1 MGVMNQGMNRG
12 MAGADLCPLDT
23 RKSLTHGFSFKTAFS
38 FTDNNRNRKKAHVD
52 VSSVHGLSASDELYL
67 WGLLGLALSQPEP
80 SPDFHATPYWC
91 LKQLGIV
98 NGSKK
103 GSEEFRLF
111 RESLKRLAGIRYHC
125 DRFFDP
131 VRREHREVSF
141 GFLSYSLPLSSDVA
155 RTWRFAWDPILWELC
170 SATAGALRFD
180 IGTYRDLSP
189 ASRRFYL
196 LLKKLFWRSDHSP
209 HFEIRELAV
218 NTLGF
223 SPDLPT
229 KEIKRKLLGCLQE
242 LMRHEIIQLGIGQS
256 TVADCIVKKSKGVFT
271 LQVCRGP
278 GFNTVTAT
286 GQPKLEDLPIYDPL
300 AALGFDRASIARIAN
315 QHSPKLIQ
323 LWADITL
330 AASEQGRIDN
340 SPQAFFTY
348 YIQRA
353 TAGIC
358 TPPDWWRDIE
368 RHRRSEERAQERER
382 SGIRFVEEDEL
393 AFRQYL
399 ETEAREAFASVM
411 QRLHDDLRSVGKSQG
426 EAEAFAH
433 EQATLHFRNRF
444 RQRRKAGSDWSR
456 LLPVLHS
463 IPTPE

>member
-1 MGVMNQGMNRG
+1 MY
-12 MAGADLCPLDT
+12 
-23 RKSLTHGFSFKTAFS
+23 
-38 FTDNNRNRKKAHVD
+38 
-52 VSSVHGLSASDELYL
+52 GLSASDELYL
-67 WGLLGLALSQPEP
+67 WGLLGLALLQPEP

-98 NGSKK
+98 SGSKK

-111 RESLKRLAGIRYHC
+111 REALKRLAGVRYHC

-141 GFLSYSLPLSSDVA
+141 GFLSYSQPLSTDVA
-155 RTWRFAWDPILWELC
+155 RTWRFAWDPIFWELC
-170 SATAGALRFD
+170 SETAGALRFD
-180 IGTYRDLSP
+180 IGSYRKLSP

-196 LLKKLFWRSDHSP
+196 LLKKLFWRNDQSP
-209 HFEIRELAV
+209 QLEIRELAV
-218 NTLGF
+218 DTLGF
-223 SPDLPT
+223 SSELPT

-242 LMRHEIIQLGIGQS
+242 LLQHEIIQLGIGQS
-256 TVADCIVKKSKGVFT
+256 TVTDCIVKKTKGVFM
-271 LQVCRGP
+271 LQVWRGP
-278 GFNTVTAT
+278 GFNAVTAV

-300 AALGFDRASIARIAN
+300 AALGFDRVSIARIAN
-315 QHSPKLIQ
+315 QHSAKLIQ

-353 TAGIC
+353 TAGTC

-368 RHRRSEERAQERER
+368 RRRRSEEQAQQRER
-382 SGIRFVEEDEL
+382 TGIQFVEEDEL
-393 AFRQYL
+393 AFRRFL
-399 ETEAREAFASVM
+399 ETEAKDAFAIVM
-411 QRLHDDLRSVGKSQG
+411 QRLHDDLRSVGQSQG
-426 EAEAFAH
+426 EADVFAH

-444 RQRRKAGSDWSR
+444 RQSRKASSDWNR
-456 LLPVLHS
+456 LVPVLES
-463 IPTPE
+463 IPEIE